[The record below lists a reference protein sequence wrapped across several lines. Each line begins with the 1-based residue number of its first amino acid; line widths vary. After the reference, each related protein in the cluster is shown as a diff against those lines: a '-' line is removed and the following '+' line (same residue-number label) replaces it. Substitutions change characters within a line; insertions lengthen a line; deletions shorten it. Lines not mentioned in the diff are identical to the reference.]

1 MPQVRIQDNLQ
12 LPANTYVVRIKE
24 IEVGSSDIRPN
35 RLLVMDSSGSP
46 IDLPG
51 TDTVEPTFGLPAMWV
66 DPENRE
72 EATFKGYTVV
82 DPATVITTHITE
94 LIRDN
99 MQELLSYTETQ
110 NLLDELPTEHQKL
123 VADVTVSY
131 THLTL
136 PTKA

>member
-35 RLLVMDSSGSP
+35 RLLVMDSSGNP

-51 TDTVEPTFGLPAMWV
+51 TDTLEPTFGLPAMWV

-72 EATFKGYTVV
+72 EATFKGYTVCLLYTSPSPRDQRGSGV
-82 DPATVITTHITE
+82 PA
-94 LIRDN
+94 
-99 MQELLSYTETQ
+99 SG
-110 NLLDELPTEHQKL
+110 
-123 VADVTVSY
+123 
-131 THLTL
+131 
-136 PTKA
+136 